1 MLVSTRGTGP
11 LVVAA
16 VALLTAGCGSS
27 PTGPDGA
34 ASGPLRIVADPI
46 VTLTVGE
53 STALGL
59 ELDGRIQ
66 PGSSATWSTNDASV
80 ATAGADGTITARAYG
95 EALITARLN
104 AATATVR
111 IWVQL
116 PESQPSTYRITFVFA
131 DDVHPAWREAYEWAA
146 ERWSRVIRTAMPA
159 YDLTGNSFC
168 KFPAGIPPIAGQET
182 GTRVVVLT
190 SPNSN
195 SGGPCVRRAM
205 PHPTTVLGVIEASHS
220 PTLDLNSP
228 RTNVRGIAMHELGHV
243 LGLVGMMNE
252 AAPWFDPKTSRYTG
266 VFALEGYRRLFG
278 ASVPYVE
285 LLPGNWHWRGFIGEM
300 MTSPPSGPITTIS
313 VGALMDIGY
322 PAAWYGSDR

>member
-80 ATAGADGTITARAYG
+80 ATAGADGTINGRAYG

-146 ERWSRVIRTAMPA
+146 ERWSQVIRTAMPA
-159 YDLTGNSFC
+159 YDLTGNTFC
-168 KFPAGIPPIAGQET
+168 KFPAGIPPIAGLET

-205 PHPTTVLGVIEASHS
+205 PRPTTVLGVIEASHS
-220 PTLDLNSP
+220 PRLDLNSP
-228 RTNVRGIAMHELGHV
+228 FTNVRGTAMHELGHV
-243 LGLVGMMNE
+243 LGLVGMTND
-252 AAPWFDPKTSRYTG
+252 AVPWFDPKTSRYTG

-278 ASVPYVE
+278 TSVPYVE